1 MKDVEELPLL
11 LTISKILDDSEDLK
25 QIIAPILTALAEH
38 SPMIR
43 GAITLL
49 NRETDEI
56 LIESSYGLTEKQQKR
71 GRYQLGEGI
80 TGQVVK
86 TGKPIIIPDIAHSQ
100 TLINRTGAELN
111 EQKTDVRTAFLS
123 VPIKIGNNT
132 IGTLNVTCRNHDS
145 FDLSVYIKLLSII
158 SSMIARAVKLRQEI
172 REEKER
178 LQAENDRLLQELKE
192 RFQPANIIGKAQAIQ
207 ETFDLIGQVCKSE
220 ATVMIRGES
229 GTGKELV
236 AYEIHYNSFRADKPF
251 IKVNCAALPE
261 SIIESE
267 LFGHEKGAFTGAV
280 AARKGRFELADQG
293 TLFLDEIGELSPQM
307 QVKLLRVLQEQEFER
322 VGGNKTIKVNVRLI
336 TATNR
341 NLEEEIT
348 KGRFREDLYYRLHV
362 FPIHIPPLRQRKS
375 DIMLLCDHFIEKYNK
390 RNHRSVKRIT
400 SAAIDL
406 LMSYH
411 WPGNVRELENCI
423 ERAVLL
429 SNDSVIHGYHL
440 PPSLQSAESS
450 NTQFSETLQQALDD
464 FEREIIADALKSAR
478 GNRAKAARN
487 LGISERIMG
496 LRVDKYHIN
505 PEKYKSGST

>member
-1 MKDVEELPLL
+1 MQELNDLTLL
-11 LTISKILDDSEDLK
+11 LEISRILDRTEDLK
-25 QIIAPILTALAEH
+25 QSISPILNAIAAH

-49 NRETDEI
+49 NRDTDEI
-56 LIESSYGLTEKQQKR
+56 MIESAYGLTENQQRR

-86 TGKPIIIPDIAHSQ
+86 SGTPIIIEDIS
-100 TLINRTGAELN
+100 TDESLVNRTGAEKSSKP
-111 EQKTDVRTAFLS
+111 QGKKTAFVS
-123 VPIKIGNNT
+123 VPVKIRNTT
-132 IGTLNVTCRNHDS
+132 IGTLNITCFNNKEFNLELFVR
-145 FDLSVYIKLLSII
+145 LITII
-158 SSMIARAVKLRQEI
+158 SSMIARAVKLRQEL
-172 REEKER
+172 REEKDR
-178 LQAENDRLLQELKE
+178 LEAENTRLLRELKDKF
-192 RFQPANIIGKAQAIQ
+192 RPANIIGGAQSMQ
-207 ETFDLIGQVCKSE
+207 ESFDLIGQVCKSD
-220 ATVMIRGES
+220 ATVIIRGES
-229 GTGKELV
+229 GTGKELF
-236 AYEIHYNSFRADKPF
+236 AQEIHYNSLRADKTF
-251 IKVNCAALPE
+251 VKVNCAALPE

-267 LFGHEKGAFTGAV
+267 LFGHEKGAFTGAHTE
-280 AARKGRFELADQG
+280 RKGRFELADGG

-322 VGGNKTIKVNVRLI
+322 VGGSKTIRVNVRVV

-341 NLEEEIT
+341 NLEEEMA
-348 KGRFREDLYYRLHV
+348 KGTFREDLYYRLQV
-362 FPIHIPPLRQRKS
+362 FPIHIPPLRERKS
-375 DIMLLCDHFIEKYNK
+375 DITLLCDHFIDKYNK
-390 RNHRSVKRIT
+390 KNRRQVRRIT

-429 SNDSVIHGYHL
+429 SSDEVIHGYHL

-450 NTQFSETLQQALDD
+450 NTQLSETLQQALDE
-464 FEREIIADALKSAR
+464 FEREIISDALKSAR

-496 LRVDKYHIN
+496 LRVDKYGID
-505 PEKYKSGST
+505 PTKYKQSKT